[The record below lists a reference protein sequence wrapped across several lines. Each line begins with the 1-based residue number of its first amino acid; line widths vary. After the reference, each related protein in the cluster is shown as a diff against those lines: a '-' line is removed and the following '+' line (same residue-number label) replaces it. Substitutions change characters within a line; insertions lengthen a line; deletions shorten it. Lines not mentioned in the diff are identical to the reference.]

1 MKENTPPL
9 KGCYVG
15 SNPAVRTIFHLRL
28 AFIGDLLLGSFFPMK
43 RVFLLAI
50 AFLGCSL
57 AGCSTANR
65 VNPFAEDSFCN
76 GVFGYPPKAIAQILA
91 IEDKL
96 PIRPADLGLN
106 GDPEY

>member
-1 MKENTPPL
+1 MLWRKNTQRR
-9 KGCYVG
+9 V
-15 SNPAVRTIFHLRL
+15 SNLLAAVR
-28 AFIGDLLLGSFFPMK
+28 SSMK

-50 AFLGCSL
+50 ALLGCSL

-65 VNPFAEDSFCN
+65 VNPFVEDSFFN

-91 IEDKL
+91 IEDEL

-106 GDPEY
+106 GDPDY